1 MIVCLCNGASESDI
15 RLAMHEGVRTFC
27 EMIERGIAG
36 TGCGG
41 CHEQLLELLKVQN
54 KPEEFSNDQ
63 DCDLVTK

>member
-15 RLAMHEGVRTFC
+15 RLAIHDGVHTFC
-27 EMIERGIAG
+27 EIIEQGIAG

-41 CHEQLLELLKVQN
+41 CHEQLVEILRVCH

-63 DCDLVTK
+63 ICDLIVK